1 MQTNEPSLY
10 RIINQIPLC
19 RICPGTA
26 VVRRKT
32 LIVNQIEAEELPD
45 VSETFE
51 VSSVPFL
58 VLVKNSKIL
67 TRVSGANPASLT
79 SALQLHT
86 SASSLPPAQETTTS
100 ATSATTE
107 APKEE
112 DLNERLAK
120 LVKAAP
126 VMLFMKGTPSAPQCG
141 FSRTIVGILR
151 EKNVRYGFFNILA
164 DEDVRQ
170 GLKTFSD
177 WPTYAPIL
185 GNF

>member
-1 MQTNEPSLY
+1 M
-10 RIINQIPLC
+10 
-19 RICPGTA
+19 
-26 VVRRKT
+26 
-32 LIVNQIEAEELPD
+32 
-45 VSETFE
+45 SETFE

-67 TRVSGANPASLT
+67 TRISGANPAALT
-79 SALQLHT
+79 SALQLHA
-86 SASSLPPAQETTTS
+86 SPSSLPPAQETTTPAPPS
-100 ATSATTE
+100 ASAVTD
-107 APKEE
+107 APGEE
-112 DLNERLAK
+112 DLNDRLAK

-126 VMLFMKGTPSAPQCG
+126 IMLFMKGTPSAPQCG

-177 WPTYAPIL
+177 WPTYAPTV
-185 GNF
+185 GGFG